1 MKKSG
6 EITVFLSLCMLCVF
20 ALLCVMTESARTS
33 GSRFYFQ
40 TAVNGALDTLFSHYH
55 RDLWLTYR
63 ILGLHADSREEL
75 ERILTEHIERSLS
88 VDNWYPLELESLE
101 FSGLEYLDG
110 QGGDFLAEE
119 ILAYM
124 KFGVWTQ
131 LDILPEQGEE
141 LWKDMEEAAGAG
153 SMTAVYDGQEQDV
166 QKLERAARKLLEC
179 VGEQETCGK
188 EIGAALEEDDVE
200 TFEEEA
206 EDFCKAEDRMEDLL
220 EDYEEEAQNLR
231 AALQESRR
239 RLEQTTPR
247 MQEGRGQLLEEQM
260 DPYVRYLEA
269 EEGRYRQLLEQKD
282 RGARNREL
290 LAKTEERVEELEA
303 AAEEEEDGE
312 GSLSLDSAVTL
323 WERFESTKLE
333 LEEPEADEEKR
344 GFLEQLR
351 LLVQGSL
358 LELVLPDG
366 MEVSDAALP
375 AEGLPSQNPRT
386 ETAQSRNPVQ
396 QVLIHEYCCRFFQH
410 AGKEGKKPVQYE
422 VEYLLEGGMSDRE
435 NLEAAAAQIFLIRQG
450 LNLLH
455 ILSDGAKREEA
466 RALALLI
473 TGAAGLAPLA
483 EIAACFVMVVWAM
496 GEAAVDVKSLLAGK
510 KVPLWKTAQDWNLTL
525 EGLLSMGQEKVCPDT
540 ETEGR
545 GFSYEGYLKLLLL
558 LEDTQEKQLR
568 MLDVMQMNLQREDPD
583 FQAGQCVY
591 GARITGRARGKHV
604 FFTLPLVENQIQ
616 GQTGY
621 TLQAEAEKRY

>member
-20 ALLCVMTESARTS
+20 ALLCVMTESARTA

-153 SMTAVYDGQEQDV
+153 SMTAVYDGQEQNV
-166 QKLERAARKLLEC
+166 QQLEQAARKLLEC
-179 VGEQETCGK
+179 VSEQETCGK
-188 EIGAALEEDDVE
+188 EIGAALEDDDVE
-200 TFEEEA
+200 TFEDEA
-206 EDFCKAEDRMEDLL
+206 EDFRKAEDRMEDLL

-231 AALQESRR
+231 EALQESSR
-239 RLEQTTPR
+239 RLEQTKPR

-260 DPYVRYLEA
+260 DPYLRYLEA
-269 EEGRYRQLLEQKD
+269 EEERYRQLLEQKD
-282 RGARNREL
+282 RGARNWEL
-290 LAKTEERVEELEA
+290 LAKTEEQVEELEA
-303 AAEEEEDGE
+303 AAEEEEDGD

-358 LELVLPDG
+358 LELVLPEWDG
-366 MEVSDAALP
+366 GVGRGAASGRASFPESAGGNGAEPESGPAGADPRVLLP
-375 AEGLPSQNPRT
+375 VFPSR
-386 ETAQSRNPVQ
+386 
-396 QVLIHEYCCRFFQH
+396 
-410 AGKEGKKPVQYE
+410 GKRGKK
-422 VEYLLEGGMSDRE
+422 
-435 NLEAAAAQIFLIRQG
+435 
-450 LNLLH
+450 
-455 ILSDGAKREEA
+455 
-466 RALALLI
+466 
-473 TGAAGLAPLA
+473 TGA
-483 EIAACFVMVVWAM
+483 V
-496 GEAAVDVKSLLAGK
+496 
-510 KVPLWKTAQDWNLTL
+510 
-525 EGLLSMGQEKVCPDT
+525 
-540 ETEGR
+540 
-545 GFSYEGYLKLLLL
+545 
-558 LEDTQEKQLR
+558 
-568 MLDVMQMNLQREDPD
+568 
-583 FQAGQCVY
+583 
-591 GARITGRARGKHV
+591 
-604 FFTLPLVENQIQ
+604 
-616 GQTGY
+616 
-621 TLQAEAEKRY
+621 